1 MNNLFSSLIVGEVK
15 QIPVSML
22 ESIVLRTAIEQ
33 SISSRLSNKISC
45 DTGEDIICL
54 RNMLK
59 NINDNF
65 PL

>member
-33 SISSRLSNKISC
+33 SISNRLSNKISC